1 MQLVP
6 AAMANVAAQVV
17 KPLAVLASQTL
28 HGHAAPLDSAVSV
41 RASTI
46 GSA

>member
-1 MQLVP
+1 MHLVP
-6 AAMANVAAQVV
+6 AAMANVVAQVV
-17 KPLAVLASQTL
+17 KPVAVLVAQTL

-41 RASTI
+41 RANTI